1 MFKVAWVIPIESAA
15 SSTIINK
22 NVIRFPSG
30 LFGDLCRGLN
40 ITLLHSPPNLNG
52 LDEQLVDIVNR
63 QLLVSQ
69 GRRQWKI
76 FLIFYSVGAGRRLIL
91 VRHCKYLRS
100 RYATVSSEPKTDPAV
115 IDLNAYYFH
124 PPGYSEAL

>member
-63 QLLVSQ
+63 QLLVL
-69 GRRQWKI
+69 GT
-76 FLIFYSVGAGRRLIL
+76 GRRLIL